1 MRQRTRDRGQATV
14 ELALIL
20 PVVVIVLLV
29 ALQILV
35 VMRDQVALGGA
46 ARAAA
51 RRAIVEPDS
60 GRALEAARSV
70 ARLDPSRLAVSVGGT
85 PRRGEQVTVLVTYVS
100 VTDVAVVGRF
110 TPDITL
116 TERFVVIV
124 E

>member
-1 MRQRTRDRGQATV
+1 MNRRSTDRGQATV

-51 RRAIVEPDS
+51 RRAIVEADA
-60 GRALEAARSV
+60 GRVLDAARS
-70 ARLDPSRLAVSVGGT
+70 ATRLDPARLSVAVSGGSS
-85 PRRGEQVTVLVTYVS
+85 RGGHVTVVITYVS

-110 TPDITL
+110 TPNVTM
-116 TERFVVIV
+116 TEQFVVV
-124 E
+124 AE